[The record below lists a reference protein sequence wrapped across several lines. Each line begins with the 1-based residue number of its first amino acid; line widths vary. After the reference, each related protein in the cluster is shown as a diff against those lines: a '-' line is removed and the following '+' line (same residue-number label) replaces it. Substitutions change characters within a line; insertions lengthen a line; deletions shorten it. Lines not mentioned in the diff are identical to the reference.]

1 MTSPLRRAV
10 ERHTGAPLA
19 WLATR
24 PRWVPFVVGFGIAV
38 VSAPFVVVLALL
50 LGGLFAPPAIGIALL
65 VLLFAFL
72 GWITYLAWP
81 QLPAGGRGARLLVL
95 ALVVVAIVQRAAEI

>member
-24 PRWVPFVVGFGIAV
+24 PRWV
-38 VSAPFVVVLALL
+38 PFVVVLALL